1 MKARVPP
8 RIQAAQMA
16 TCHDAPPASGPAH
29 EARVKA
35 CNLEGPRCAMELVD
49 GAGLEDSLA
58 RTPLVPA
65 ENSSSARCVLCG
77 ALPGVRAQSAC
88 TDGDFRACVLC
99 GAPRIVPCSVAAARN
114 ALVGP
119 ADEAHGQDPTP
130 SDNGASGQDP
140 TPRNIGA
147 CGRLDRKNFDSPL
160 LERVQKVHRSGDD
173 GEGTRL
179 ALLGICDED
188 IVAAK
193 QRRARLQAQNPRR
206 KAKMHSPWD

>member
-1 MKARVPP
+1 MHG
-8 RIQAAQMA
+8 AQMA

-35 CNLEGPRCAMELVD
+35 CKSGGPRCAIELID
-49 GAGLEDSLA
+49 GAGREDSPA
-58 RTPLVPA
+58 RTPLLPA
-65 ENSSSARCVLCG
+65 ENSSSTRCILCG
-77 ALPGVRAQSAC
+77 ELPGVGAQSAC
-88 TDGDFRACVLC
+88 TGGNFRPCVLC

-114 ALVGP
+114 ALVGA

-147 CGRLDRKNFDSPL
+147 CGRLDRKKFASPL
-160 LERVQKVHRSGDD
+160 LGRGEKVHQSGDD

-188 IVAAK
+188 LVAAK

-206 KAKMHSPWD
+206 KAKIHSPI